1 MANLLWLRKPNTYN
15 QMPLPN
21 SVGGGGSDNQQGG
34 GDKSGRFAQMQKKS
48 TWSALKISKI
58 TMVNAYMSDVSSSM
72 LELLFFI
79 EFY

>member
-34 GDKSGRFAQMQKKS
+34 GDKSGRFAQMQKKIYM
-48 TWSALKISKI
+48 ISVK
-58 TMVNAYMSDVSSSM
+58 DK
-72 LELLFFI
+72 
-79 EFY
+79 